1 MATTII
7 PATLTA
13 TITEDISLNDVTI
26 NSVNTLAITGITQI
40 DKRIVSVPTASQ
52 VTLIT
57 LGTAVGSGQFV
68 RASIRYIRI
77 TNKDATNFV
86 RIRVSKTGAETFDI
100 KLDAGKSFII
110 GNGSES
116 VSASGAAFSAFVDAD
131 IIAAQADT
139 AAVDVEFFVASI

>member
-1 MATTII
+1 MATTLT

-13 TITEDISLNDVTI
+13 TITEDISLNGVTI
-26 NSVNTLAITGITQI
+26 NSENVLTVTGITQI

-86 RIRVSKTGAETFDI
+86 RIRVSKTGADTFDI
-100 KLDAGKSFII
+100 KLDAGKSFVI

-116 VSASGAAFSAFVDAD
+116 VSASAASFSAFVDAD